1 MRIRNPNTDKPA
13 EGFRTGSYSNRGQM
27 SELERLFHLFVS
39 LQILF
44 GSRRGGIGVPLILL
58 ALLIGGWFVYSNWF
72 RADPALSR
80 ADRKWESG
88 ESTQRIE
95 AIKDYKELLR
105 KKDPLDANFFWMRER
120 SGRARLYRRIVE
132 YHVMYDIDKSA
143 ARDWVYEAWS
153 ENIRD
158 LDFEN
163 DEVNEYYKKVT
174 DEIKAKQKSLGPLG
188 GVLSQ

>member
-1 MRIRNPNTDKPA
+1 
-13 EGFRTGSYSNRGQM
+13 M

-44 GSRRGGIGVPLILL
+44 GSRRGGVGVPLVLL
-58 ALLIGGWFVYSNWF
+58 AILVGGWFAYSYWF
-72 RADPALSR
+72 SADPALSR

-105 KKDPLDANFFWMRER
+105 KKDPLEPSFFWMKER

-143 ARDWVYEAWS
+143 ARDWIYEAWG

-163 DEVNEYYKKVT
+163 DEVNQYYRKVT

-188 GVLSQ
+188 GVLSK

>member
-1 MRIRNPNTDKPA
+1 
-13 EGFRTGSYSNRGQM
+13 M

-44 GSRRGGIGVPLILL
+44 GSRRGGLGVPLLLL
-58 ALLIGGWFVYSNWF
+58 ALLVGGWFAYSYWF
-72 RADPALSR
+72 RADPVLGR

-88 ESTQRIE
+88 ESALRIE

-105 KKDPLDANFFWMRER
+105 KKDPLEPDFFWLKER
-120 SGRARLYRRIVE
+120 SGRSRLYRRIVE

-143 ARDWVYEAWS
+143 ARDWVYEAWG

-163 DEVNEYYKKVT
+163 SEVNDYYKKVT
-174 DEIKAKQKSLGPLG
+174 DEIKEKQKSLGPLG
-188 GVLSQ
+188 GVLSK